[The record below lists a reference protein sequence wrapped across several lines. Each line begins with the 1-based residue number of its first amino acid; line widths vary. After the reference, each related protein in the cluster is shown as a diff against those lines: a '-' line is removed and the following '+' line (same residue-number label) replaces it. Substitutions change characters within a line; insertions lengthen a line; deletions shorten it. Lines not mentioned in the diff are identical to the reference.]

1 MKNRTL
7 GSACIIAGT
16 SIGAGMITMPLV
28 AAMVG
33 FRVTVI
39 LMVLNWLLAAGSGL
53 MVAQVCCAQSRVTTL
68 FGAVSQQL
76 GRPGK
81 VVATLATIFLPYALS
96 AAYIAGAAEL
106 LTKALHYWLGLSL
119 SVYGTAVIVTLLF
132 AAVIQTGTRCV
143 DLVNRLLFF
152 IQLMVLMLLIIW
164 LLPSVHWAQLD
175 SPISSS
181 SYWVAGLPLFFTSFG
196 FQASVPS
203 IVRYLEGDLKRI
215 RLAILWGAS
224 LPLLIYLLWTV
235 ATNGVIANE
244 SLMLVSREREAI
256 SALVFAIGKS
266 VDSGWVTMLIT
277 FFAGLALTTSFL
289 GVSLGL
295 FDYMAEAMAH
305 ADSVKGRCRTTVITF
320 LPPLMVVLLVPDVF
334 IAALGFAAVALVV
347 LALLLPGLMLM
358 KLYGRAF
365 RPWQHILLALAV
377 TVGLM
382 IVVAQLLVVV
392 GAVPSL
398 S

>member
-7 GSACIIAGT
+7 GSTCIIAGT
-16 SIGAGMITMPLV
+16 SIGAGMIAMPLV

-33 FRVTVI
+33 FRTTVI

-53 MVAQVCCAQSRVTTL
+53 LVAQVCCTQSRVTTL

-96 AAYIAGAAEL
+96 AAYIDGAANL
-106 LTKALHYWLGLSL
+106 LAKALHSWLGLSL
-119 SVYGTAVIVTLLF
+119 STYETAVIVTLLF
-132 AAVIQTGTRCV
+132 AAVIQTGTHCV

-152 IQLMVLMLLIIW
+152 VQLMVLTLLIAW

-181 SYWVAGLPLFFTSFG
+181 NYWVAGLPLFFTSFG

-235 ATNGVIANE
+235 ATNSVIVNE
-244 SLMLVSREREAI
+244 SLILMSREQEPINALI
-256 SALVFAIGKS
+256 FALGEGVSSA
-266 VDSGWVTMLIT
+266 WVTILIIL
-277 FFAGLALTTSFL
+277 FAGLALTTSFL

-295 FDYMAEAMAH
+295 FDYMAEAMEH
-305 ADSVKGRCRTTVITF
+305 ADSVRGRYRTTVITF
-320 LPPLMVVLLVPDVF
+320 LPPLVAVLLAPGVF

-347 LALLLPGLMLM
+347 LALLLPGLMIW

-365 RPWQHILLALAV
+365 QPWQRILLALAMMA
-377 TVGLM
+377 GLM

-392 GAVPSL
+392 KAVPSL